1 MKDHVISRNLSQIRE
16 YSQIHKELKKSHHF
30 LYNSLIGED
39 NEPAEVVIIGLN
51 PGETDK
57 DFDYL
62 ANLPTE
68 ESSEFDF
75 HKEIGRGSSSKRWYQ
90 LCKQYAQT
98 DKIVLT
104 EFFFWSSPQVG
115 EDKDKGVKFS
125 ERFGYEFK
133 DCPHFNFCRDKNI
146 DLIEAHNP
154 KLILCPGVENHE
166 LFASIYDL
174 DHVGIFRSNKDKR
187 QRQAIVHY
195 DLSGVPFIFTPHWR
209 TGFVSNIEK
218 SFIIDY
224 LEKTT
229 KLTKN
234 IAKS

>member
-75 HKEIGRGSSSKRWYQ
+75 HEEHGRGRSSKNWLT
-90 LCKQYAQT
+90 LCKKFSQT
-98 DKIVLT
+98 NKIVLT

-115 EDKDKGVKFS
+115 EDKERGIPFS
-125 ERFGYEFK
+125 ERFGYKFE
-133 DCPHFNFCRDKNI
+133 DCPHFEFCKEKNI
-146 DLIEAHNP
+146 ELVEFHKPSLIM
-154 KLILCPGVENHE
+154 CPGVGYSE
-166 LFASIYDL
+166 LFA
-174 DHVGIFRSNKDKR
+174 
-187 QRQAIVHY
+187 
-195 DLSGVPFIFTPHWR
+195 
-209 TGFVSNIEK
+209 
-218 SFIIDY
+218 
-224 LEKTT
+224 KT
-229 KLTKN
+229 
-234 IAKS
+234 A